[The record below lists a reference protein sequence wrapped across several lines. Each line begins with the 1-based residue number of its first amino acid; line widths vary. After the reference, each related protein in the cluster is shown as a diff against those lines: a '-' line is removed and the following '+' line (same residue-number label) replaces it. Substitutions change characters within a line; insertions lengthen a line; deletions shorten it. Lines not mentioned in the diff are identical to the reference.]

1 MMKNVRVWI
10 YALTLAVVLPGIL
23 LKILPQED
31 KAVPELTEA
40 ESHQQTMISLLQ
52 EDGTVSQVELEAYVL
67 GVVAGEMPAE
77 FEIEALKAQAVL
89 ARTYALKRSTAVD
102 KHPQGTLCTES
113 SCCQAYCPEEKRDMP
128 LDKIQEAVSTTEGQV
143 LTYSNALIEATYF
156 SCSGGYTEDAAAVW
170 GTDVPYLQAV
180 ASPGEEKSAHFV
192 TTTKMSTKEFCSRL
206 GVDLSQGGIGQPVYT
221 DGGGIETV
229 TIGGKEFTGVQLRQ
243 LLGVKSTA
251 LKMSIVADQ
260 VVITAKGYGHRVG
273 MSQYGADAMAVSGST
288 YEQILAYYYPGTQ
301 LNDHKCL
308 TK

>member
-10 YALTLAVVLPGIL
+10 YVLTLAVVLPGIL
-23 LKILPQED
+23 LKILPQNE
-31 KAVPELTEA
+31 KSVPELTEA
-40 ESHQQTMISLLQ
+40 ESKQQTKISLLQ
-52 EDGTVSQVELEAYVL
+52 DDGSIFQLELEDYVL
-67 GVVAGEMPAE
+67 AVVAAEMPAK
-77 FEIEALKAQAVL
+77 FDIEALKAQAVL
-89 ARTYALKRSTAVD
+89 ARTYALKRSTATD
-102 KHPQGTLCTES
+102 KHPQGALCTES
-113 SCCQAYCPEEKRDMP
+113 SCCQAYCTEDERTMP
-128 LDKIQEAVSTTEGQV
+128 LDKIQEAVNATAGQV
-143 LTYSNALIEATYF
+143 LTYNDALIEATYF

-192 TTTKMSTKEFCSRL
+192 TTTKMSTNEFSRCL

-221 DGGGIETV
+221 DGGGIEIV

-243 LLGVKSTA
+243 LLGLKSTA
-251 LKMSIVADQ
+251 LKMSIIADQ

-273 MSQYGADAMAVSGST
+273 MSQYGADAMAASGST
-288 YEQILAYYYPGTQ
+288 YEQILSYYYPGTQ